1 MLASSLYM
9 IQLSLIDI
17 IKFLEILID
26 VQYVV
31 CRVNLN
37 NFTTINVCFEVFL
50 R

>member
-31 CRVNLN
+31 CWVDLALKM
-37 NFTTINVCFEVFL
+37 FVLKFS
-50 R
+50 